1 MHLQT
6 VNRDQ
11 RRERLYPVREAR
23 KQKKQCLFHLFIYL
37 FLFFFLMP
45 RHCEC
50 SFVSCFPIPA
60 FHTAKFFGVFF
71 KCKGGVLFF
80 FFFLLPKRI
89 AIPKHALHPSLPHSF
104 TLHLIFPSP
113 TGSPDDT
120 AASMLIFYPP
130 SLPCTYN
137 SFFWG
142 GVSLA
147 LFKKRFFS
155 RQVVAPVL
163 TFIWLCANTVSTLCS
178 CWTRA
183 RTGHLHMCKDN
194 RKTPLQ

>member
-37 FLFFFLMP
+37 FLFFFFLMP

-50 SFVSCFPIPA
+50 SFVSCFPTPA

-80 FFFLLPKRI
+80 FFFFLLPKCI
-89 AIPKHALHPSLPHSF
+89 AIPKHALYPSLPHSF
-104 TLHLIFPSP
+104 TLHFLIFPSP
-113 TGSPDDT
+113 TGSRDDT
-120 AASMLIFYPP
+120 AASTFIFYPP
-130 SLPCTYN
+130 SHPCTYN
-137 SFFWG
+137 FFGVWG
-142 GVSLA
+142 WVSG
-147 LFKKRFFS
+147 
-155 RQVVAPVL
+155 
-163 TFIWLCANTVSTLCS
+163 FI
-178 CWTRA
+178 
-183 RTGHLHMCKDN
+183 
-194 RKTPLQ
+194 